1 MVEWLAGNR
10 IKGTSTERTTKTVS
24 TPPTVSTD
32 GDYTVLTYTQDGAFV
47 PKNSFNVDYL
57 VVAGGG
63 GGGSGGAGGSG
74 AGGGGAGGYRTA
86 TGFEVTKTLYNI
98 TVGAAGSGATTT
110 NTVYSSLG
118 ANAKGSNGGDSA
130 FGSITSIGGGGG
142 AAGTNVSPYG
152 VGGSGGSGGG
162 DAFYL
167 GSGSGISG
175 QGNDGGDSPTS
186 GGSTGDWNGGGGGGA
201 GAAGAGGS
209 ASGGGAGGSGLQ
221 SSINGTA
228 TYYAGGGGGGVW
240 QDTSIT
246 GGAGGSSIGGA
257 GGNYNSAGSD
267 ATGYG
272 SGGGGGGVWYTGS
285 DPSYAGG
292 NGSQGIVILRFLTSG
307 NEYSTT
313 ADIFQPTLQSP
324 SVAGWKELG
333 RKKLG
338 SSADT
343 IDVSNIDNKKYLMFI
358 VQSIPSGNTNL
369 GLRFN
374 GETGSRYSQN
384 GSYNTANDSSGSSTS
399 TSCIGNYGS
408 AITTPALHI
417 GYVVNETNKIKL
429 IRSNSVI
436 QKDIS
441 DVLDVQESWGTF
453 APSTITE
460 VIEDLSWINTDSG
473 SFDTDSELIVLGWD
487 PADTHTDNFWEELAT
502 ITETEGTSET
512 FNTPV
517 FTSKKY
523 IMFEAYIIDQNNSD
537 AGIDM
542 YVNDTTGSGTYRM
555 RYDNNFAKQGYDG
568 GTGTGSYQLLYGN
581 GFVNN
586 ENFYMRGFGLNISG
600 KQKLFMAD
608 VVTDGGSNTG
618 TPNARVLGGK
628 TVATNY
634 DITQIGFRNRGTTTG
649 KNIGIG
655 SVIKVWGHD

>member
-10 IKGTSTERTTKTVS
+10 IRGTTAER
-24 TPPTVSTD
+24 P
-32 GDYTVLTYTQDGAFV
+32 VLSV
-47 PKNSFNVDYL
+47 P
-57 VVAGGG
+57 
-63 GGGSGGAGGSG
+63 
-74 AGGGGAGGYRTA
+74 
-86 TGFEVTKTLYNI
+86 
-98 TVGAAGSGATTT
+98 
-110 NTVYSSLG
+110 
-118 ANAKGSNGGDSA
+118 
-130 FGSITSIGGGGG
+130 
-142 AAGTNVSPYG
+142 
-152 VGGSGGSGGG
+152 
-162 DAFYL
+162 
-167 GSGSGISG
+167 SGSVG
-175 QGNDGGDSPTS
+175 
-186 GGSTGDWNGGGGGGA
+186 
-201 GAAGAGGS
+201 
-209 ASGGGAGGSGLQ
+209 
-221 SSINGTA
+221 
-228 TYYAGGGGGGVW
+228 
-240 QDTSIT
+240 
-246 GGAGGSSIGGA
+246 
-257 GGNYNSAGSD
+257 
-267 ATGYG
+267 
-272 SGGGGGGVWYTGS
+272 
-285 DPSYAGG
+285 
-292 NGSQGIVILRFLTSG
+292 
-307 NEYSTT
+307 
-313 ADIFQPTLQSP
+313 
-324 SVAGWKELG
+324 GWKELG
-333 RKKLG
+333 RKTLG

-343 IDVSNIDNKKYLMFI
+343 IDVSNISNKKYLMFI

-384 GSYNTANDSSGSSTS
+384 GSFNTANDSSGSSTS
-399 TSCIGNYGS
+399 TSCVGNYGS

-436 QKDIS
+436 QKDIN
-441 DVLDVQESWGTF
+441 DVLDIQESWGTF

-460 VIEDLSWINTDSG
+460 VIEDLSWINTDTG

-487 PADTHTDNFWEELAT
+487 PDDTHTENFWEELAT
-502 ITETEGTSET
+502 ITETTGTSET

-655 SVIKVWGHD
+655 SVIKVWGSD